1 MNDMNRSRLAE
12 IFSLAPVIPV
22 ITIADAAQALP
33 LARALVAGGLRAIE
47 ITLRTEA
54 AVDAARTIIAEVPE
68 AVVGIGTVLAHGDL
82 ERASKL
88 GAKFALSPGVT
99 ADLLKAAASSDV
111 PFAPGVQTA
120 SDLISCVV
128 NGFDIVKFFPA
139 VPAGGL
145 AALNALGGPFP
156 QVRYCP
162 TGGISA
168 ANAAE
173 WLAHPKVVA
182 VGGSWIAPASDV
194 NAGAWST
201 IEQRARAAASLRSG
215 VSRGKVDI
223 SGNAIACE
231 PC

>member
-1 MNDMNRSRLAE
+1 MNETSKARLTE

-47 ITLRTEA
+47 ITLRTDAAVEA
-54 AVDAARTIIAEVPE
+54 ARAIIAEVPE
-68 AVVGIGTVLAHGDL
+68 AVVGIGTVLTHRDL
-82 ERASKL
+82 ERAYKL
-88 GAKFALSPGVT
+88 GAKFAVSPGVT
-99 ADLLKAAASSDV
+99 ADLLKAAASNDV
-111 PFAPGVQTA
+111 PFAPGVQTG

-128 NGFDIVKFFPA
+128 SGFDIVKFFPA

-156 QVRYCP
+156 HVRYCP

-168 ANAAE
+168 ANAPE

-194 NAGAWST
+194 SAGAWPA
-201 IEQRARAAASLRSG
+201 IEQRARAAAALRS
-215 VSRGKVDI
+215 SM
-223 SGNAIACE
+223 
-231 PC
+231 P